1 MESYARTCQNI
12 PRSITQLSISNKW
25 SFAPNT
31 VSTLPLIYIMLGSSA
46 NVTSQKYFQNIF
58 QVQYHI
64 KNYARACQSTLL
76 NITLLFNF
84 TEWIFAP
91 KTVSTLPL
99 IYIMLGSSAHVTSQ
113 KYFQNRFHAQ
123 YYMESYARTCQSTL
137 LNITLLFF
145 SYEWSFAQKTAPE
158 LTLIYLNICPATM

>member
-1 MESYARTCQNI
+1 MLGSSANVTSQKYFQIKLHAQYHMESYARTCQNI

-46 NVTSQKYFQNIF
+46 NVTSQKYF
-58 QVQYHI
+58 
-64 KNYARACQSTLL
+64 
-76 NITLLFNF
+76 
-84 TEWIFAP
+84 W
-91 KTVSTLPL
+91 
-99 IYIMLGSSAHVTSQ
+99 
-113 KYFQNRFHAQ
+113 NRFHAQ

-158 LTLIYLNICPATM
+158 LTLIYLNICPATMWQVKKKSSKAHIHG